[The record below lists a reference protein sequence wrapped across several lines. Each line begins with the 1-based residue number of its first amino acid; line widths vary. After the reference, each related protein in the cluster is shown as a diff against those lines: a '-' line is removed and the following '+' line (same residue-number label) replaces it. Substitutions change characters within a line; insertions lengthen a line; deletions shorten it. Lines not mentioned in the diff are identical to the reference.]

1 MAINLLGLV
10 KDQLSSA
17 VIGNAAKMIGGS
29 NAATSKA
36 LDGIMPTLLGGL
48 MKKSSTQ
55 SGAGEL
61 FNMLK
66 DGGHDGG
73 ILNNM
78 SDLFSGGEAT
88 RRATTAG
95 DGILSSIFGNGLG
108 SIVGKIASVAGLQR
122 SGASSLM
129 SMAAPILMGL
139 VGKQVKSQGL
149 NASGLAS
156 LLGGQTDFLKA
167 ALPSG
172 MGDVLGLGS
181 MLGGAK
187 AAAGN
192 VANAAANVGGKA
204 TAAAANVG
212 GRATA
217 AASNVGGKA
226 TAAVAGTA
234 AKGGSFLRWLLPL
247 VLIGA
252 VALFALRYMGCGAA
266 DNALDSVK
274 NTTSGVVDGAKGAV
288 KGGADLAKDGV
299 KAVGGAVAGFGSKVV
314 DGVKSFTLPG
324 GGKVSF
330 REGTFGDKFTSFLGV
345 SSNKAGKRFTFDNLT
360 FATGSANLDGTSLK
374 EVAELSKVLKAFP
387 KVHINMEGHTDSRGN
402 ADKNKALSLARAT
415 AVKNQLASTGI
426 STNRLTVEGLGSDK
440 PANASNPA
448 AAENRRVEV
457 VVTKL

>member
-29 NAATSKA
+29 SAATGKA

-61 FNMLK
+61 FNMIK
-66 DGGHDGG
+66 DGNHDGG

-78 SDLFSGGEAT
+78 NDLFSGGEAT

-95 DGILSSIFGNGLG
+95 DGILSSLFGSGLG
-108 SIVGKIASVAGLQR
+108 SVVGKIASIAGLQR

-129 SMAAPILMGL
+129 SMAAPILMGI

-149 NASGLAS
+149 NASGLAN
-156 LLGGQTDFLKA
+156 LLGGQKDYVKA

-172 MGDVLGLGS
+172 MGDALGLGS
-181 MLGGAK
+181 LLGGAK

-192 VANAAANVGGKA
+192 VANAAS
-204 TAAAANVG
+204 NVG

-217 AASNVGGKA
+217 AAGAG
-226 TAAVAGTA
+226 AAAAAGA
-234 AKGGSFLRWLLPL
+234 AKTGGSFLRWLLPL
-247 VLIGA
+247 LLIGGLG
-252 VALFALRYMGCGAA
+252 LFLLSRMGCGAA
-266 DNALDSVK
+266 DTALDGVK
-274 NTTSGVVDGAKGAV
+274 NTTSGVVDGAKDVTKGAVDGVKDGAAAIGGAV
-288 KGGADLAKDGV
+288 K
-299 KAVGGAVAGFGSKVV
+299 GFGSKVV
-314 DGVKSFTLPG
+314 DGIKSFELPG

-345 SSNKAGKRFTFDNLT
+345 NSNKVGERFTFDNLT
-360 FATGSANLDGTSLK
+360 FATGSANLDSKSLK
-374 EVAELSKVLKAFP
+374 EVSELSKVLKAFP
-387 KVHINMEGHTDSRGN
+387 KVHIDIEGHTDSRGD
-402 ADKNKALSLARAT
+402 AAKNKALSLARAT
-415 AVKNQLASTGI
+415 AVKNKLVESGI
-426 STNRLTVEGLGSDK
+426 NANRLTTQGLGSDK
-440 PANASNPA
+440 PANASNTA

-457 VVTKL
+457 VVTKR

>member
-29 NAATSKA
+29 SAATGKA

-61 FNMLK
+61 FNMVK

-78 SDLFSGGEAT
+78 NDLFSGGEAT

-95 DGILSSIFGNGLG
+95 DGILSSLFGNGLG
-108 SIVGKIASVAGLQR
+108 SVVGKIASVAGLQR

-129 SMAAPILMGL
+129 SMAAPILMGI

-149 NASGLAS
+149 NASGLAN
-156 LLGGQTDFLKA
+156 LLGGQKDYVKA

-172 MGDVLGLGS
+172 MGDTLGLGS

-192 VANAAANVGGKA
+192 VANAASNA
-204 TAAAANVG
+204 G

-217 AASNVGGKA
+217 AAA
-226 TAAVAGTA
+226 DTA
-234 AKGGSFLRWLLPL
+234 AKGGSFLKWLLPL
-247 VLIGA
+247 LLIGGLG
-252 VALFALRYMGCGAA
+252 LFLLSRMGCGAA
-266 DNALDSVK
+266 DTALDGVK
-274 NTTSGVVDGAKGAV
+274 NTTSGVVEGAKDVTKGAV
-288 KGGADLAKDGV
+288 DGV
-299 KAVGGAVAGFGSKVV
+299 KDGAAAVGGAVKGFGSKVV

-324 GGKVSF
+324 GGNVSF
-330 REGTFGDKFTSFLGV
+330 REGTFGDKFTSFLGTGSTKV
-345 SSNKAGKRFTFDNLT
+345 GERFTFDNLT
-360 FATGSANLDGTSLK
+360 FATGSANLDATSTK
-374 EVAELSKVLKAFP
+374 EVNELSKVLKAFP
-387 KVHINMEGHTDSRGN
+387 KVHINIEGHTDSRGD
-402 ADKNKALSLARAT
+402 AAKNKALSLARAT
-415 AVKNQLASTGI
+415 AVKNKLVGSGI
-426 STNRLTVEGLGSDK
+426 NANRLAVQGLGSDK
-440 PANASNPA
+440 PANASNTA

-457 VVTKL
+457 VVTKR